1 MCIFFVGG
9 QIRSRHRYGGGQNPY
24 FYTNSQCYHYSFC
37 PRGGQTPLPSSMGGH
52 GRICPLDP
60 SLTAS
65 TLIELNQSMQF
76 LRNNSGVAYRGG
88 EPPRAALTKGAAIR
102 KRGRQ
107 KIEIGCFGTVHKVRH
122 TRGGGGPRRCDS

>member
-1 MCIFFVGG
+1 MLSLLFL
-9 QIRSRHRYGGGQNPY
+9 P
-24 FYTNSQCYHYSFC
+24 
-37 PRGGQTPLPSSMGGH
+37 PRGQTQLPSSMGGH

-76 LRNNSGVAYRGG
+76 LRNNSGVPRGG
-88 EPPRAALTKGAAIR
+88 GESPRAALTKGAAVVRKGVGVR

-107 KIEIGCFGTVHKVRH
+107 KIEIGCFGAVHKVRH
-122 TRGGGGPRRCDS
+122 ARGGGGPRRCDSL

>member
-1 MCIFFVGG
+1 MLSLLFL
-9 QIRSRHRYGGGQNPY
+9 P
-24 FYTNSQCYHYSFC
+24 
-37 PRGGQTPLPSSMGGH
+37 PRGQTQLPSSMGGH

-76 LRNNSGVAYRGG
+76 LRNNSGVPRGG
-88 EPPRAALTKGAAIR
+88 RAPRAALTKGAALR

-107 KIEIGCFGTVHKVRH
+107 KIEIGCFGAVHKVRH
-122 TRGGGGPRRCDS
+122 TRGGGGPRRCDSL